1 MWGTLKLS
9 NRVQV
14 GICQFRLTKVSLE
27 PRCDFAVLIPCIF
40 LLDAFPVELTK
51 KQKPK
56 YNGLQHTKQLSP
68 RSESI
73 RKDPKELCN
82 PKGRSCLNGEVL
94 AAETLEISGSGILL
108 SELSMKVQPQILG
121 VLNKNYQQAVLPVC
135 TPLKGRANVSKSCLY
150 ISQNSDS
157 YPVKF
162 DELPCA
168 RLPKILLTEP

>member
-1 MWGTLKLS
+1 MS

-14 GICQFRLTKVSLE
+14 GICQFRLMKVSLE

-51 KQKPK
+51 KQKTK